1 MFQSSPRRRSAQTFN
16 HLSGALGACVL
27 GASLLTSGCAT
38 SKPAPT
44 EAAAPSTPSPYGAE
58 VTHGAGYTLL
68 TFEDPAR
75 QRTLKTM
82 LWYPSAPDVPMV
94 ENAAS
99 PIFVPFHAAK
109 DAPVASSQ
117 ARWPL
122 VVLSHGNGG
131 EAINMSWFGAH
142 LAAHGF
148 MVVSVNHPGNSYGD
162 TSPEGYVRGWE
173 RPRDFTA
180 LLDGLLAHP
189 SWGPRVDPERIG
201 SAGHSMGGY
210 TALALVGARL
220 NLKFLADTCTS
231 PATREHPGCEDLR
244 DVDYSRIDF
253 AEARASYKDSRVRA
267 AFAMAP
273 GMAGTYEARDV
284 ADITTPVA
292 LVLAKG
298 DELMPHEENGVHLAK
313 LLPAAK
319 TVVLDDAA
327 HFTFLPQCAELG
339 FKVAPMLCRD
349 AKPGTRAASQAR
361 TNAEAVTFFQ
371 RALDVP
377 AR

>member
-1 MFQSSPRRRSAQTFN
+1 MFRRSHLRRSPQTFN
-16 HLSGALGACVL
+16 NLSGALGACVL
-27 GASLLTSGCAT
+27 GASLLTGGCAT

-44 EAAAPSTPSPYGAE
+44 EAQASSAASPYGADA
-58 VTHGAGYTLL
+58 THAVGYTLL

-75 QRTLKTM
+75 QRTLKTV
-82 LWYPSAPDVPMV
+82 LWYPTAPDVPMV
-94 ENAAS
+94 ENEAS
-99 PIFVPFHAAK
+99 PIFARFHAVK
-109 DAPVASSQ
+109 DAPVASEKRQ
-117 ARWPL
+117 WPL

-131 EAINMSWFGAH
+131 EAINMAWFGAH

-201 SAGHSMGGY
+201 AAGHSMGGY

-220 NLKFLADTCTS
+220 NLKTLADICTS
-231 PATREHPGCEDLR
+231 PVTRDHPGCEELR

-284 ADITTPVA
+284 ADITAPVA

-327 HFTFLPQCAELG
+327 HFTFLPECAELG
-339 FKVAPMLCRD
+339 FKVAPMLCQD
-349 AKPGTRAASQAR
+349 AKPGTRAASHAR
-361 TNAEAVTFFQ
+361 TNAEAVTFFRRTLVAQ
-371 RALDVP
+371 SW
-377 AR
+377 

>member
-1 MFQSSPRRRSAQTFN
+1 MGF
-16 HLSGALGACVL
+16 
-27 GASLLTSGCAT
+27 TS
-38 SKPAPT
+38 
-44 EAAAPSTPSPYGAE
+44 
-58 VTHGAGYTLL
+58 L

-75 QRTLKTM
+75 HRTLKTVV
-82 LWYPSAPDVPMV
+82 WYPAPPGTQMR
-94 ENAAS
+94 ETPTA
-99 PIFVPFHAAK
+99 PIFIPFIAAK
-109 DAPVASSQ
+109 DAPVSDAR

-122 VVLSHGNGG
+122 VLLSHGNGG
-131 EAINMSWFGAH
+131 SAINLSWFGAH

-148 MVVSVNHPGNSYGD
+148 VVASVDHPGNTYGD

-189 SWGPRVDPERIG
+189 SWGARVDLGRIG
-201 SAGHSMGGY
+201 AAGHSMGGY

-220 NLKFLADTCTS
+220 NLSVIADHCTA
-231 PATREHPGCEDLR
+231 PATREHPGCDELR
-244 DVDYSRIDF
+244 DVDFRRIDF

-284 ADITTPVA
+284 ADITAPVT

-298 DELMPHEENGVHLAK
+298 DELMPHQQHGLHLAK
-313 LLPAAK
+313 LLPAAN

-327 HFTFLPQCAELG
+327 HFTFLPECTELG

-349 AKPGTRAASQAR
+349 ATPGTRAASHAR
-361 TNAEAVTFFQ
+361 TNAEAVAFF
-371 RALDVP
+371 RGALEAP
-377 AR
+377 L

>member
-1 MFQSSPRRRSAQTFN
+1 MD
-16 HLSGALGACVL
+16 
-27 GASLLTSGCAT
+27 AT
-38 SKPAPT
+38 HSVGFT
-44 EAAAPSTPSPYGAE
+44 R
-58 VTHGAGYTLL
+58 L

-75 QRTLKTM
+75 QRTLKTV
-82 LWYPSAPDVPMV
+82 LWYPSAQGTPMV
-94 ENAAS
+94 EHVAS

-109 DAPVASSQ
+109 DAPAASTQ

-189 SWGPRVDPERIG
+189 SWGPRVDVERIG

-220 NLKFLADTCTS
+220 NLKFLADVCTS
-231 PATREHPGCEDLR
+231 PATRAHLGCEELR

-253 AEARASYKDSRVRA
+253 AEARASYQDSRVRA

-284 ADITTPVA
+284 ADITAPVA

-319 TVVLDDAA
+319 TVVLEDAA

-349 AKPGTRAASQAR
+349 AKPGTRADSQTR
-361 TNAEAVTFFQ
+361 TNAEAVAFFR
-371 RALDVP
+371 RALDVQ